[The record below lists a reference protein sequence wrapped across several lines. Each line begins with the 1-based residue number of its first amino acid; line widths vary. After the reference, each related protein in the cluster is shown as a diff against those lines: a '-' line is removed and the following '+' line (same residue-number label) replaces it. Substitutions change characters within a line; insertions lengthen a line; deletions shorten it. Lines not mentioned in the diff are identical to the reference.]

1 MRAVKIDDAKEM
13 LWVLQDEIRRSEEA
27 RYDHRLH
34 GVLLVAQ
41 GLSAPEVAQLLGD
54 GTRTV
59 EYWVRRFNAEGLS
72 GLVEGERSGRPS
84 RLSESQ
90 LEQIGQLL
98 RESPR
103 AYEMNNSLWDGK
115 TLSEWIVRNW
125 AVRLSVRQ
133 CQRLFR
139 QLGFRQR
146 KPRPLIARAAPMV
159 QRAHKKNPKAGCSTR
174 RRPLGSG

>member
-1 MRAVKIDDAKEM
+1 MRAVNIDDAEEM

-41 GLSAPEVAQLLGD
+41 GMSAPQVAQLLGD

-59 EYWVRRFNAEGLS
+59 EYWVRRFNTDGLS

-90 LEQIGQLL
+90 LVQIGQLL

-103 AYEMNNSLWDGK
+103 VHGMNNNLWDGK
-115 TLSEWIVRNW
+115 TLSTWIEQKYN
-125 AVRLSVRQ
+125 LTLGVRQ
-133 CQRLFR
+133 CQRMFH
-139 QLGFRQR
+139 QMGFRLR
-146 KPRPLIARAAPMV
+146 KPRPQVAQADPIRVAAV
-159 QRAHKKNPKAGCSTR
+159 KKTAPTGPSR
-174 RRPLGSG
+174 